1 MKVAVIGSRGLL
13 VENLGDYLPE
23 GTTEIVS
30 GGAAG
35 VDACA
40 REYAQRH
47 GLELTEYLPE
57 YTRYGRAAPLKRNI
71 TIIENADLVLAFWD
85 GTSRG
90 TKYVIDNCKKRK
102 IPVRWPPSLCGFMC
116 STSRVRQTRP
126 TADRHGPHFY
136 ENRGDSHFHLSRQPE
151 SKGDAVALGAAGRG
165 GDRAGLSAL
174 CPGPGLL
181 GHAPPAG
188 PHRAL
193 RLCQHPHGGHQHPGL
208 PAIRRLLSPPATAVL

>member
-90 TKYVIDNCKKRK
+90 TKYVIDNCKKR
-102 IPVRWPPSLCGFMC
+102 
-116 STSRVRQTRP
+116 RVRQTRP

-181 GHAPPAG
+181 VGH
-188 PHRAL
+188 
-193 RLCQHPHGGHQHPGL
+193 
-208 PAIRRLLSPPATAVL
+208 